1 MINGQEMNMAL
12 GLDVYLSGFSDG
24 VPRRCYPYK
33 MRDLNKINSYLSFIN
48 EDDFDLNFQRPES
61 IRSIQ
66 ELFSDSFRDENGL
79 PLPDDGMTALLKAV
93 NNENFKELIKD
104 IKTLNGFRDNSG
116 ERIMDTGDEDT
127 GIDWETSVSA
137 ILVYTSNSVKDILE
151 MTFPQFNDCLLE
163 IGKKINWEY
172 KTDTL
177 GLVEKPDEHIG
188 EEDHPLSKRERTSS
202 KKRMTMKDLQGM
214 TTGS

>member
-1 MINGQEMNMAL
+1 MPEGGNERLNFGV
-12 GLDVYLSGFSDG
+12 DVYLSGFADG

-79 PLPDDGMTALLKAV
+79 PLSDDGMTALFKAV

-177 GLVEKPDEHIG
+177 SLVEKPDEHIG

-214 TTGS
+214 KSSS